1 MWTMRFFSWCMPAS
15 TLVISPSFWWGTVL
29 IYVVN
34 ESQLK
39 HSFLLWTV
47 RVVTVLYF
55 LTSFYFYFLF
65 TFCFRGGFTRFC
77 SVFIN
82 FSVFFS
88 STLVWQAQTNENRFL
103 GIKKLSNKTIWIKTD
118 DELLMLTWANVI
130 ISELSH
136 FVPSLCASMNF

>member
-1 MWTMRFFSWCMPAS
+1 M
-15 TLVISPSFWWGTVL
+15 

-103 GIKKLSNKTIWIKTD
+103 GIKKLSNKTI
-118 DELLMLTWANVI
+118 
-130 ISELSH
+130 
-136 FVPSLCASMNF
+136 